1 MIPNIPE
8 LTTTLKEVTKPS
20 RDYQVTST
28 KDRIQGYVDGI
39 EAVKQA
45 IYFIL
50 NTERY
55 EFPVYSW
62 QYGVELIDLI
72 GKPPQ
77 VIVPEIKRRI
87 RDALTADDRILSVD
101 DFEFEFNKKKVHVS
115 CVATTIYGDLLVE
128 REVDI

>member
-20 RDYQVTST
+20 RDYQVIST
-28 KDRIQGYVDGI
+28 KDRIQGYVEGI
-39 EAVKQA
+39 EAIKQA

-101 DFEFEFNKKKVHVS
+101 DFQFEFNKKKVHVS

>member
-62 QYGVELIDLI
+62 QYGVELIALI

-101 DFEFEFNKKKVHVS
+101 DFQFEFNKKKVHVS